1 MEIKKKHRIM
11 LYSALILGTILVN
24 NSYQAKAEEFT
35 KTTSTSQIR
44 DTQTNNVE
52 VPQTESTTVKGTST
66 TTTQQDLSNS
76 TASTATATATHS
88 TMKQVVDNQ
97 TQNKELVK
105 NGDFKEKIIDKKID
119 KKSQWTNLYG
129 AKDWNTYI
137 DQTKSVNKSPII
149 QRTEQGQVSLSS
161 DKGFRGAVTQ
171 KVNIDP
177 TKKYEVKFD
186 IETSNKVGQ
195 AFLRI
200 MEKKDKNTRL
210 WLSEMTSG
218 TTNKHTL
225 TKIYNPKLNVSE
237 VTLELYYEKGTGS
250 VTFDNISMKAKGPK
264 DSEHPQPVT
273 TQIEESVNTALN
285 KNYVFNKADY
295 QYTLTNPSLGKIVG
309 GILYPSATGSTTVK
323 ISDKSGKIIKEVPLS
338 VTASTED
345 NFTKLLDKWN
355 DVTIGN
361 HVYDTNDSNMQKLN
375 QKLDETNAKN
385 IKDIKL
391 DSNRTFLWEDLKGL
405 NNSAQLTA
413 TYRRLE
419 DLAKQITN
427 PHSTIYKNEKAI
439 RTVKE
444 SLAWLHQNFYNVN
457 KDIEGSAN
465 WWDFEIGV
473 PRSITATLA
482 LMNNYF
488 TDAEIKTYTDPIEHF
503 VPDAGYFRKTL
514 VNPFKAL
521 GGNLVDMGRVKI
533 IEGLLRKDNTIIK
546 KTSHSL
552 KNLFTTATK
561 AEGFYADGS
570 YIDHTNVAYTGAYG
584 NVLIDGLTQL
594 LPIIQETDYKISNQ
608 ELDMVYKWINQSF
621 LPLIVKGE
629 LMDMSRGRSISREA
643 ASSHAAAVEVLRGFL
658 RLANMSNE
666 ERNLDLK
673 STIKTIITSNK
684 FYNVF
689 NNLKSYSDIANMN
702 KLLNDS
708 TVATK
713 PLKSNLSTFNSMD
726 RLAYYNAEKDFG
738 FALSLHSKRTLN
750 YEGMNDENTRGWYTG
765 DGMFYLYN
773 SDQSH
778 YSNHFWPTVNPY
790 KMAGTTEKD
799 TGREDTIKKL
809 MNRYDKTNKNS
820 KVMTGQ
826 VTGTSDFVG
835 SVKLNDHFALAA
847 MDFTNWDRT
856 LTAQKGWVILND
868 KIVFLGSNIKNTNG
882 VGNVSTTIDQ
892 RKDDS
897 KTPYTTYVNGKTVDL
912 KQASSQQFTDTKSV
926 FLESKEPGRN
936 IGYIFFKN
944 STIDIE
950 RKEQTG
956 TWNSINRTSKNTSI
970 VSNPFITISQKHDN
984 KGDSYGYMMVPNI
997 DRTSFDKLAN
1007 SKEVELLENSSKQQV
1022 IYYKNSQTWAVIK
1035 HDNQES
1041 LINNQFK
1048 MNKAGLYLVQK
1059 VGNDY
1064 QNVYYQPQTMTK
1076 TDQLAI

>member
-1 MEIKKKHRIM
+1 
-11 LYSALILGTILVN
+11 
-24 NSYQAKAEEFT
+24 
-35 KTTSTSQIR
+35 
-44 DTQTNNVE
+44 
-52 VPQTESTTVKGTST
+52 
-66 TTTQQDLSNS
+66 
-76 TASTATATATHS
+76 
-88 TMKQVVDNQ
+88 
-97 TQNKELVK
+97 
-105 NGDFKEKIIDKKID
+105 
-119 KKSQWTNLYG
+119 
-129 AKDWNTYI
+129 
-137 DQTKSVNKSPII
+137 
-149 QRTEQGQVSLSS
+149 
-161 DKGFRGAVTQ
+161 
-171 KVNIDP
+171 
-177 TKKYEVKFD
+177 
-186 IETSNKVGQ
+186 
-195 AFLRI
+195 
-200 MEKKDKNTRL
+200 
-210 WLSEMTSG
+210 
-218 TTNKHTL
+218 
-225 TKIYNPKLNVSE
+225 
-237 VTLELYYEKGTGS
+237 
-250 VTFDNISMKAKGPK
+250 
-264 DSEHPQPVT
+264 
-273 TQIEESVNTALN
+273 
-285 KNYVFNKADY
+285 
-295 QYTLTNPSLGKIVG
+295 
-309 GILYPSATGSTTVK
+309 
-323 ISDKSGKIIKEVPLS
+323 
-338 VTASTED
+338 
-345 NFTKLLDKWN
+345 
-355 DVTIGN
+355 
-361 HVYDTNDSNMQKLN
+361 
-375 QKLDETNAKN
+375 
-385 IKDIKL
+385 
-391 DSNRTFLWEDLKGL
+391 
-405 NNSAQLTA
+405 
-413 TYRRLE
+413 
-419 DLAKQITN
+419 
-427 PHSTIYKNEKAI
+427 
-439 RTVKE
+439 
-444 SLAWLHQNFYNVN
+444 
-457 KDIEGSAN
+457 
-465 WWDFEIGV
+465 
-473 PRSITATLA
+473 
-482 LMNNYF
+482 MNNYF

-533 IEGLLRKDNTIIK
+533 IEGLLRKDNTIIE

-643 ASSHAAAVEVLRGFL
+643 ASSHSAAVEVLRGFL

-799 TGREDTIKKL
+799 AKREDTTKDF
-809 MNRYDKTNKNS
+809 MS
-820 KVMTGQ
+820 KHSKDAKEKTGQ

-835 SVKLNDHFALAA
+835 SVKLNNHFALAA

-882 VGNVSTTIDQ
+882 IGNVSTTIDQ

-897 KTPYTTYVNGKTVDL
+897 KTPYTTYVNGKTIDL

-970 VSNPFITISQKHDN
+970 VSNPFITISQNHDN

-1022 IYYKNSQTWAVIK
+1022 IYDKNSQTWAVIK

-1041 LINNQFK
+1041 LINNQLK

>member
-200 MEKKDKNTRL
+200 MKKKDKNTRL

-533 IEGLLRKDNTIIK
+533 IEGLLRKDNT
-546 KTSHSL
+546 
-552 KNLFTTATK
+552 
-561 AEGFYADGS
+561 
-570 YIDHTNVAYTGAYG
+570 
-584 NVLIDGLTQL
+584 
-594 LPIIQETDYKISNQ
+594 
-608 ELDMVYKWINQSF
+608 
-621 LPLIVKGE
+621 
-629 LMDMSRGRSISREA
+629 
-643 ASSHAAAVEVLRGFL
+643 
-658 RLANMSNE
+658 
-666 ERNLDLK
+666 
-673 STIKTIITSNK
+673 
-684 FYNVF
+684 
-689 NNLKSYSDIANMN
+689 
-702 KLLNDS
+702 
-708 TVATK
+708 
-713 PLKSNLSTFNSMD
+713 
-726 RLAYYNAEKDFG
+726 
-738 FALSLHSKRTLN
+738 
-750 YEGMNDENTRGWYTG
+750 
-765 DGMFYLYN
+765 
-773 SDQSH
+773 
-778 YSNHFWPTVNPY
+778 
-790 KMAGTTEKD
+790 
-799 TGREDTIKKL
+799 
-809 MNRYDKTNKNS
+809 
-820 KVMTGQ
+820 
-826 VTGTSDFVG
+826 
-835 SVKLNDHFALAA
+835 
-847 MDFTNWDRT
+847 
-856 LTAQKGWVILND
+856 
-868 KIVFLGSNIKNTNG
+868 
-882 VGNVSTTIDQ
+882 
-892 RKDDS
+892 
-897 KTPYTTYVNGKTVDL
+897 
-912 KQASSQQFTDTKSV
+912 
-926 FLESKEPGRN
+926 
-936 IGYIFFKN
+936 
-944 STIDIE
+944 
-950 RKEQTG
+950 
-956 TWNSINRTSKNTSI
+956 
-970 VSNPFITISQKHDN
+970 
-984 KGDSYGYMMVPNI
+984 
-997 DRTSFDKLAN
+997 
-1007 SKEVELLENSSKQQV
+1007 
-1022 IYYKNSQTWAVIK
+1022 
-1035 HDNQES
+1035 
-1041 LINNQFK
+1041 
-1048 MNKAGLYLVQK
+1048 
-1059 VGNDY
+1059 
-1064 QNVYYQPQTMTK
+1064 
-1076 TDQLAI
+1076 

>member
-1 MEIKKKHRIM
+1 
-11 LYSALILGTILVN
+11 
-24 NSYQAKAEEFT
+24 
-35 KTTSTSQIR
+35 
-44 DTQTNNVE
+44 
-52 VPQTESTTVKGTST
+52 
-66 TTTQQDLSNS
+66 
-76 TASTATATATHS
+76 
-88 TMKQVVDNQ
+88 
-97 TQNKELVK
+97 
-105 NGDFKEKIIDKKID
+105 
-119 KKSQWTNLYG
+119 
-129 AKDWNTYI
+129 
-137 DQTKSVNKSPII
+137 
-149 QRTEQGQVSLSS
+149 
-161 DKGFRGAVTQ
+161 
-171 KVNIDP
+171 
-177 TKKYEVKFD
+177 
-186 IETSNKVGQ
+186 
-195 AFLRI
+195 
-200 MEKKDKNTRL
+200 
-210 WLSEMTSG
+210 
-218 TTNKHTL
+218 
-225 TKIYNPKLNVSE
+225 
-237 VTLELYYEKGTGS
+237 
-250 VTFDNISMKAKGPK
+250 
-264 DSEHPQPVT
+264 
-273 TQIEESVNTALN
+273 
-285 KNYVFNKADY
+285 
-295 QYTLTNPSLGKIVG
+295 
-309 GILYPSATGSTTVK
+309 
-323 ISDKSGKIIKEVPLS
+323 
-338 VTASTED
+338 
-345 NFTKLLDKWN
+345 
-355 DVTIGN
+355 
-361 HVYDTNDSNMQKLN
+361 
-375 QKLDETNAKN
+375 
-385 IKDIKL
+385 
-391 DSNRTFLWEDLKGL
+391 
-405 NNSAQLTA
+405 
-413 TYRRLE
+413 
-419 DLAKQITN
+419 
-427 PHSTIYKNEKAI
+427 
-439 RTVKE
+439 
-444 SLAWLHQNFYNVN
+444 
-457 KDIEGSAN
+457 
-465 WWDFEIGV
+465 
-473 PRSITATLA
+473 
-482 LMNNYF
+482 MNNYF

-533 IEGLLRKDNTIIK
+533 IEGLLRKDNTIIE

-643 ASSHAAAVEVLRGFL
+643 ASSHSAAVEVLRGFL

-799 TGREDTIKKL
+799 AKREDTTKDF
-809 MNRYDKTNKNS
+809 MS
-820 KVMTGQ
+820 KHSKDAKEKTGQ

-835 SVKLNDHFALAA
+835 SVKLNNHFALAA

-882 VGNVSTTIDQ
+882 IGNVSTTIDQ

-897 KTPYTTYVNGKTVDL
+897 KTPYTTYVNGKTIDL

-936 IGYIFFKN
+936 IGYIFLKN

-970 VSNPFITISQKHDN
+970 VSNPFITISQNHDN

-1022 IYYKNSQTWAVIK
+1022 IYDKNSQTWAVIK

>member
-1 MEIKKKHRIM
+1 M
-11 LYSALILGTILVN
+11 
-24 NSYQAKAEEFT
+24 
-35 KTTSTSQIR
+35 IR
-44 DTQTNNVE
+44 TC
-52 VPQTESTTVKGTST
+52 K
-66 TTTQQDLSNS
+66 
-76 TASTATATATHS
+76 
-88 TMKQVVDNQ
+88 
-97 TQNKELVK
+97 
-105 NGDFKEKIIDKKID
+105 
-119 KKSQWTNLYG
+119 
-129 AKDWNTYI
+129 
-137 DQTKSVNKSPII
+137 
-149 QRTEQGQVSLSS
+149 
-161 DKGFRGAVTQ
+161 
-171 KVNIDP
+171 
-177 TKKYEVKFD
+177 
-186 IETSNKVGQ
+186 
-195 AFLRI
+195 
-200 MEKKDKNTRL
+200 
-210 WLSEMTSG
+210 
-218 TTNKHTL
+218 
-225 TKIYNPKLNVSE
+225 
-237 VTLELYYEKGTGS
+237 
-250 VTFDNISMKAKGPK
+250 
-264 DSEHPQPVT
+264 
-273 TQIEESVNTALN
+273 
-285 KNYVFNKADY
+285 
-295 QYTLTNPSLGKIVG
+295 
-309 GILYPSATGSTTVK
+309 
-323 ISDKSGKIIKEVPLS
+323 
-338 VTASTED
+338 
-345 NFTKLLDKWN
+345 
-355 DVTIGN
+355 
-361 HVYDTNDSNMQKLN
+361 
-375 QKLDETNAKN
+375 KLDETNAKN
-385 IKDIKL
+385 IKTIKL
-391 DSNRTFLWEDLKGL
+391 DSNHTFLWKDLDNL

-514 VNPFKAL
+514 DNPFKAL

-533 IEGLLRKDNTIIK
+533 IEGLLRKDNTIIE

-702 KLLNDS
+702 KMLNDS

-799 TGREDTIKKL
+799 AKREDTTKEF
-809 MNRYDKTNKNS
+809 MS
-820 KVMTGQ
+820 KHSKDAKEKTGQ

-882 VGNVSTTIDQ
+882 IGNVSTTIDQ

-897 KTPYTTYVNGKTVDL
+897 KTPYTTYVNGKTIDL

-1022 IYYKNSQTWAVIK
+1022 IYDKNSQTWAVIK

>member
-24 NSYQAKAEEFT
+24 NSYQAKAEELT

-44 DTQTNNVE
+44 DTQTNNIE
-52 VPQTESTTVKGTST
+52 VLQTESTTVKETST
-66 TTTQQDLSNS
+66 TTTQQDLSNP

-105 NGDFKEKIIDKKID
+105 NGDFN
-119 KKSQWTNLYG
+119 QTNPVSG
-129 AKDWNTYI
+129 SWSHTSAREWSASAITPVPNVST
-137 DQTKSVNKSPII
+137 
-149 QRTEQGQVSLSS
+149 RTE
-161 DKGFRGAVTQ
+161 
-171 KVNIDP
+171 
-177 TKKYEVKFD
+177 
-186 IETSNKVGQ
+186 
-195 AFLRI
+195 
-200 MEKKDKNTRL
+200 
-210 WLSEMTSG
+210 
-218 TTNKHTL
+218 
-225 TKIYNPKLNVSE
+225 
-237 VTLELYYEKGTGS
+237 TGWA
-250 VTFDNISMKAKGPK
+250 TP
-264 DSEHPQPVT
+264 
-273 TQIEESVNTALN
+273 IEESVNTALN

-309 GILYPSATGSTTVK
+309 GILYPNATGSTTVK

-345 NFTKLLDKWN
+345 KFTKLLDKWN

-361 HVYDTNDSNMQKLN
+361 HVYDTNDSNMQKIN

-385 IKDIKL
+385 IKTIKL
-391 DSNRTFLWEDLKGL
+391 DSNHTFLWKDLDNL

-514 VNPFKAL
+514 DNPFKAL

-533 IEGLLRKDNTIIK
+533 IEGLLRKDNTIIE

-643 ASSHAAAVEVLRGFL
+643 ASSHSAAVEVLRGFL

-799 TGREDTIKKL
+799 AKREDTTKDF
-809 MNRYDKTNKNS
+809 MS
-820 KVMTGQ
+820 KHSKDAKEKTGQ

-835 SVKLNDHFALAA
+835 SVKLNNHFALAA

-882 VGNVSTTIDQ
+882 IRNVSTTIDQ

-1022 IYYKNSQTWAVIK
+1022 IYDKNSQTWAVIK

>member
-1 MEIKKKHRIM
+1 
-11 LYSALILGTILVN
+11 
-24 NSYQAKAEEFT
+24 
-35 KTTSTSQIR
+35 
-44 DTQTNNVE
+44 
-52 VPQTESTTVKGTST
+52 
-66 TTTQQDLSNS
+66 
-76 TASTATATATHS
+76 
-88 TMKQVVDNQ
+88 
-97 TQNKELVK
+97 
-105 NGDFKEKIIDKKID
+105 
-119 KKSQWTNLYG
+119 
-129 AKDWNTYI
+129 
-137 DQTKSVNKSPII
+137 
-149 QRTEQGQVSLSS
+149 
-161 DKGFRGAVTQ
+161 
-171 KVNIDP
+171 
-177 TKKYEVKFD
+177 
-186 IETSNKVGQ
+186 
-195 AFLRI
+195 
-200 MEKKDKNTRL
+200 
-210 WLSEMTSG
+210 
-218 TTNKHTL
+218 
-225 TKIYNPKLNVSE
+225 
-237 VTLELYYEKGTGS
+237 
-250 VTFDNISMKAKGPK
+250 
-264 DSEHPQPVT
+264 
-273 TQIEESVNTALN
+273 
-285 KNYVFNKADY
+285 
-295 QYTLTNPSLGKIVG
+295 
-309 GILYPSATGSTTVK
+309 
-323 ISDKSGKIIKEVPLS
+323 
-338 VTASTED
+338 
-345 NFTKLLDKWN
+345 
-355 DVTIGN
+355 
-361 HVYDTNDSNMQKLN
+361 
-375 QKLDETNAKN
+375 
-385 IKDIKL
+385 
-391 DSNRTFLWEDLKGL
+391 
-405 NNSAQLTA
+405 
-413 TYRRLE
+413 
-419 DLAKQITN
+419 
-427 PHSTIYKNEKAI
+427 
-439 RTVKE
+439 
-444 SLAWLHQNFYNVN
+444 
-457 KDIEGSAN
+457 
-465 WWDFEIGV
+465 
-473 PRSITATLA
+473 
-482 LMNNYF
+482 MNNYF

-533 IEGLLRKDNTIIK
+533 IEGLLRKDNTIIE

-643 ASSHAAAVEVLRGFL
+643 ASSHSAAVEVLRGFL

-799 TGREDTIKKL
+799 AKREDTTKDF
-809 MNRYDKTNKNS
+809 MS
-820 KVMTGQ
+820 KHSKDAKEKTGQ

-835 SVKLNDHFALAA
+835 SVKLNNHFALAA

-882 VGNVSTTIDQ
+882 IGNVSTTIDQ

-897 KTPYTTYVNGKTVDL
+897 TTPYTTYVNGKTIDL

-970 VSNPFITISQKHDN
+970 VSNPFITISQNHDN

-1022 IYYKNSQTWAVIK
+1022 IYDKNSQTWAVIK

>member
-514 VNPFKAL
+514 VNPFK
-521 GGNLVDMGRVKI
+521 
-533 IEGLLRKDNTIIK
+533 
-546 KTSHSL
+546 
-552 KNLFTTATK
+552 
-561 AEGFYADGS
+561 
-570 YIDHTNVAYTGAYG
+570 
-584 NVLIDGLTQL
+584 
-594 LPIIQETDYKISNQ
+594 
-608 ELDMVYKWINQSF
+608 
-621 LPLIVKGE
+621 
-629 LMDMSRGRSISREA
+629 
-643 ASSHAAAVEVLRGFL
+643 
-658 RLANMSNE
+658 
-666 ERNLDLK
+666 
-673 STIKTIITSNK
+673 
-684 FYNVF
+684 
-689 NNLKSYSDIANMN
+689 
-702 KLLNDS
+702 
-708 TVATK
+708 
-713 PLKSNLSTFNSMD
+713 
-726 RLAYYNAEKDFG
+726 
-738 FALSLHSKRTLN
+738 
-750 YEGMNDENTRGWYTG
+750 
-765 DGMFYLYN
+765 
-773 SDQSH
+773 
-778 YSNHFWPTVNPY
+778 
-790 KMAGTTEKD
+790 
-799 TGREDTIKKL
+799 
-809 MNRYDKTNKNS
+809 
-820 KVMTGQ
+820 
-826 VTGTSDFVG
+826 
-835 SVKLNDHFALAA
+835 
-847 MDFTNWDRT
+847 
-856 LTAQKGWVILND
+856 
-868 KIVFLGSNIKNTNG
+868 
-882 VGNVSTTIDQ
+882 
-892 RKDDS
+892 
-897 KTPYTTYVNGKTVDL
+897 
-912 KQASSQQFTDTKSV
+912 
-926 FLESKEPGRN
+926 
-936 IGYIFFKN
+936 
-944 STIDIE
+944 
-950 RKEQTG
+950 
-956 TWNSINRTSKNTSI
+956 
-970 VSNPFITISQKHDN
+970 
-984 KGDSYGYMMVPNI
+984 
-997 DRTSFDKLAN
+997 
-1007 SKEVELLENSSKQQV
+1007 
-1022 IYYKNSQTWAVIK
+1022 
-1035 HDNQES
+1035 
-1041 LINNQFK
+1041 
-1048 MNKAGLYLVQK
+1048 
-1059 VGNDY
+1059 
-1064 QNVYYQPQTMTK
+1064 
-1076 TDQLAI
+1076 

>member
-1 MEIKKKHRIM
+1 
-11 LYSALILGTILVN
+11 
-24 NSYQAKAEEFT
+24 
-35 KTTSTSQIR
+35 
-44 DTQTNNVE
+44 
-52 VPQTESTTVKGTST
+52 
-66 TTTQQDLSNS
+66 
-76 TASTATATATHS
+76 
-88 TMKQVVDNQ
+88 
-97 TQNKELVK
+97 
-105 NGDFKEKIIDKKID
+105 
-119 KKSQWTNLYG
+119 
-129 AKDWNTYI
+129 
-137 DQTKSVNKSPII
+137 
-149 QRTEQGQVSLSS
+149 
-161 DKGFRGAVTQ
+161 
-171 KVNIDP
+171 
-177 TKKYEVKFD
+177 
-186 IETSNKVGQ
+186 
-195 AFLRI
+195 
-200 MEKKDKNTRL
+200 
-210 WLSEMTSG
+210 
-218 TTNKHTL
+218 
-225 TKIYNPKLNVSE
+225 
-237 VTLELYYEKGTGS
+237 
-250 VTFDNISMKAKGPK
+250 
-264 DSEHPQPVT
+264 
-273 TQIEESVNTALN
+273 
-285 KNYVFNKADY
+285 
-295 QYTLTNPSLGKIVG
+295 
-309 GILYPSATGSTTVK
+309 
-323 ISDKSGKIIKEVPLS
+323 
-338 VTASTED
+338 
-345 NFTKLLDKWN
+345 
-355 DVTIGN
+355 
-361 HVYDTNDSNMQKLN
+361 
-375 QKLDETNAKN
+375 
-385 IKDIKL
+385 
-391 DSNRTFLWEDLKGL
+391 
-405 NNSAQLTA
+405 
-413 TYRRLE
+413 
-419 DLAKQITN
+419 
-427 PHSTIYKNEKAI
+427 
-439 RTVKE
+439 
-444 SLAWLHQNFYNVN
+444 
-457 KDIEGSAN
+457 
-465 WWDFEIGV
+465 
-473 PRSITATLA
+473 
-482 LMNNYF
+482 MNNYF

-533 IEGLLRKDNTIIK
+533 IEGLLRKDNTIIE

-643 ASSHAAAVEVLRGFL
+643 ASSHSAAVEVLRGFL

-726 RLAYYNAEKDFG
+726 RLAYYNAEKYFG

-799 TGREDTIKKL
+799 AKREDTTKDF
-809 MNRYDKTNKNS
+809 MS
-820 KVMTGQ
+820 KHSKDAKEKTGQ

-835 SVKLNDHFALAA
+835 SVKLNNHFALAA

-882 VGNVSTTIDQ
+882 IGNVSTTIDQ

-897 KTPYTTYVNGKTVDL
+897 KTPYTTYVNGKTIDL

-970 VSNPFITISQKHDN
+970 VSNPFITISQNHDN

-1022 IYYKNSQTWAVIK
+1022 IYDKNSQTWAVIK

>member
-1 MEIKKKHRIM
+1 
-11 LYSALILGTILVN
+11 
-24 NSYQAKAEEFT
+24 
-35 KTTSTSQIR
+35 
-44 DTQTNNVE
+44 
-52 VPQTESTTVKGTST
+52 
-66 TTTQQDLSNS
+66 
-76 TASTATATATHS
+76 
-88 TMKQVVDNQ
+88 
-97 TQNKELVK
+97 
-105 NGDFKEKIIDKKID
+105 
-119 KKSQWTNLYG
+119 
-129 AKDWNTYI
+129 
-137 DQTKSVNKSPII
+137 
-149 QRTEQGQVSLSS
+149 
-161 DKGFRGAVTQ
+161 
-171 KVNIDP
+171 
-177 TKKYEVKFD
+177 
-186 IETSNKVGQ
+186 
-195 AFLRI
+195 
-200 MEKKDKNTRL
+200 
-210 WLSEMTSG
+210 
-218 TTNKHTL
+218 
-225 TKIYNPKLNVSE
+225 
-237 VTLELYYEKGTGS
+237 
-250 VTFDNISMKAKGPK
+250 
-264 DSEHPQPVT
+264 
-273 TQIEESVNTALN
+273 
-285 KNYVFNKADY
+285 
-295 QYTLTNPSLGKIVG
+295 
-309 GILYPSATGSTTVK
+309 
-323 ISDKSGKIIKEVPLS
+323 
-338 VTASTED
+338 
-345 NFTKLLDKWN
+345 
-355 DVTIGN
+355 
-361 HVYDTNDSNMQKLN
+361 
-375 QKLDETNAKN
+375 
-385 IKDIKL
+385 
-391 DSNRTFLWEDLKGL
+391 
-405 NNSAQLTA
+405 
-413 TYRRLE
+413 
-419 DLAKQITN
+419 
-427 PHSTIYKNEKAI
+427 
-439 RTVKE
+439 
-444 SLAWLHQNFYNVN
+444 
-457 KDIEGSAN
+457 
-465 WWDFEIGV
+465 
-473 PRSITATLA
+473 
-482 LMNNYF
+482 MNNYF

-533 IEGLLRKDNTIIK
+533 IEGLLRKDNTIIE

-643 ASSHAAAVEVLRGFL
+643 ASSHSAAVEVLRGFL

-726 RLAYYNAEKDFG
+726 RLAYYNAKKDFG

-799 TGREDTIKKL
+799 AKREDTTKDF
-809 MNRYDKTNKNS
+809 MS
-820 KVMTGQ
+820 KHSKDAKEKTGQ

-835 SVKLNDHFALAA
+835 SVKLNNHFALAA

-882 VGNVSTTIDQ
+882 IGNVSTTIDQ

-897 KTPYTTYVNGKTVDL
+897 KTPYTTYVNGKTIDL

-970 VSNPFITISQKHDN
+970 VSNPFITISQNHDN

-1022 IYYKNSQTWAVIK
+1022 IYDKNSQTWAVIK

>member
-24 NSYQAKAEEFT
+24 NSYQAKAEELT

-44 DTQTNNVE
+44 DTQTNNIE
-52 VPQTESTTVKGTST
+52 VLQTESTTVKETST
-66 TTTQQDLSNS
+66 TTTQQDLSNP

-105 NGDFKEKIIDKKID
+105 NGDFNQTNPVSGSWSHTSAREWSAWIDKE
-119 KKSQWTNLYG
+119 
-129 AKDWNTYI
+129 NTA
-137 DQTKSVNKSPII
+137 DKSPII

-186 IETSNKVGQ
+186 IETSNKAGQ

-200 MEKKDKNTRL
+200 MEKKDNNTRL

-250 VTFDNISMKAKGPK
+250 ATFDNISMKAKGPK

-309 GILYPSATGSTTVK
+309 GILYPNATGSTTVK

-345 NFTKLLDKWN
+345 KFTKLLDKWN

-361 HVYDTNDSNMQKLN
+361 HVYDTNDSNMQKIN

-385 IKDIKL
+385 IKTIKL
-391 DSNRTFLWEDLKGL
+391 DSNHTFLWKDLDNL

-444 SLAWLHQNFYNVN
+444 SLAWLHQNFY
-457 KDIEGSAN
+457 
-465 WWDFEIGV
+465 
-473 PRSITATLA
+473 
-482 LMNNYF
+482 
-488 TDAEIKTYTDPIEHF
+488 
-503 VPDAGYFRKTL
+503 
-514 VNPFKAL
+514 
-521 GGNLVDMGRVKI
+521 
-533 IEGLLRKDNTIIK
+533 IEGLLRKDNTIIE

-643 ASSHAAAVEVLRGFL
+643 ASSHSAAVEVLRGFL

-799 TGREDTIKKL
+799 AKREDTTKDF
-809 MNRYDKTNKNS
+809 MS
-820 KVMTGQ
+820 KHSKDAKEKTGQ

-835 SVKLNDHFALAA
+835 SVKLNNHFALAA

-882 VGNVSTTIDQ
+882 IRNVSTTIDQ

-1022 IYYKNSQTWAVIK
+1022 IYDKNSQTWAVIK

>member
-1 MEIKKKHRIM
+1 
-11 LYSALILGTILVN
+11 
-24 NSYQAKAEEFT
+24 
-35 KTTSTSQIR
+35 
-44 DTQTNNVE
+44 
-52 VPQTESTTVKGTST
+52 
-66 TTTQQDLSNS
+66 
-76 TASTATATATHS
+76 
-88 TMKQVVDNQ
+88 
-97 TQNKELVK
+97 
-105 NGDFKEKIIDKKID
+105 
-119 KKSQWTNLYG
+119 
-129 AKDWNTYI
+129 
-137 DQTKSVNKSPII
+137 
-149 QRTEQGQVSLSS
+149 
-161 DKGFRGAVTQ
+161 
-171 KVNIDP
+171 
-177 TKKYEVKFD
+177 
-186 IETSNKVGQ
+186 
-195 AFLRI
+195 
-200 MEKKDKNTRL
+200 
-210 WLSEMTSG
+210 
-218 TTNKHTL
+218 
-225 TKIYNPKLNVSE
+225 
-237 VTLELYYEKGTGS
+237 
-250 VTFDNISMKAKGPK
+250 
-264 DSEHPQPVT
+264 
-273 TQIEESVNTALN
+273 
-285 KNYVFNKADY
+285 
-295 QYTLTNPSLGKIVG
+295 
-309 GILYPSATGSTTVK
+309 
-323 ISDKSGKIIKEVPLS
+323 
-338 VTASTED
+338 
-345 NFTKLLDKWN
+345 
-355 DVTIGN
+355 
-361 HVYDTNDSNMQKLN
+361 
-375 QKLDETNAKN
+375 
-385 IKDIKL
+385 
-391 DSNRTFLWEDLKGL
+391 
-405 NNSAQLTA
+405 
-413 TYRRLE
+413 
-419 DLAKQITN
+419 
-427 PHSTIYKNEKAI
+427 
-439 RTVKE
+439 
-444 SLAWLHQNFYNVN
+444 
-457 KDIEGSAN
+457 
-465 WWDFEIGV
+465 
-473 PRSITATLA
+473 
-482 LMNNYF
+482 MNNYF

-533 IEGLLRKDNTIIK
+533 IEGLLRKDNTIIE

-643 ASSHAAAVEVLRGFL
+643 ASSHSAAVEVLRGFL

-799 TGREDTIKKL
+799 AKREDTTKDF
-809 MNRYDKTNKNS
+809 MS
-820 KVMTGQ
+820 KHSKDAKEKTGQ

-835 SVKLNDHFALAA
+835 SVKLNNHFALAA

-882 VGNVSTTIDQ
+882 IGNVSTTIDQ

-897 KTPYTTYVNGKTVDL
+897 KTPYTTYVNGKTIDL

-970 VSNPFITISQKHDN
+970 VSNPFITISQNHDN

-1022 IYYKNSQTWAVIK
+1022 IYDKNSQTWAVIK

-1064 QNVYYQPQTMTK
+1064 QNVYYQPQTMTR

>member
-44 DTQTNNVE
+44 DTQTNNIE
-52 VPQTESTTVKGTST
+52 VLQTESTTVKETST
-66 TTTQQDLSNS
+66 TTTQQDLSNP

-105 NGDFKEKIIDKKID
+105 NGDFKETIID

-161 DKGFRGAVTQ
+161 DKEFRGAVTQ

-186 IETSNKVGQ
+186 IETSNKAGQ

-200 MEKKDKNTRL
+200 MEKKDNNTRL

-385 IKDIKL
+385 IKAIKL
-391 DSNRTFLWEDLKGL
+391 DSNRTFLWEDLKDL

-533 IEGLLRKDNTIIK
+533 IEGLLRKDNTIIE

-608 ELDMVYKWINQSF
+608 ELDMIYKWINQSF

-643 ASSHAAAVEVLRGFL
+643 SSSHAAAVEVLRGFL

-799 TGREDTIKKL
+799 AKREDTTKDF
-809 MNRYDKTNKNS
+809 MS
-820 KVMTGQ
+820 KHSKDAKEKTGQ
-826 VTGTSDFVG
+826 VTGASDFVG

-897 KTPYTTYVNGKTVDL
+897 KTPYTTYVNGKTIDL

-1022 IYYKNSQTWAVIK
+1022 IYDKNSQTWAVIK

>member
-1 MEIKKKHRIM
+1 
-11 LYSALILGTILVN
+11 
-24 NSYQAKAEEFT
+24 
-35 KTTSTSQIR
+35 
-44 DTQTNNVE
+44 
-52 VPQTESTTVKGTST
+52 
-66 TTTQQDLSNS
+66 
-76 TASTATATATHS
+76 
-88 TMKQVVDNQ
+88 
-97 TQNKELVK
+97 
-105 NGDFKEKIIDKKID
+105 
-119 KKSQWTNLYG
+119 
-129 AKDWNTYI
+129 
-137 DQTKSVNKSPII
+137 
-149 QRTEQGQVSLSS
+149 
-161 DKGFRGAVTQ
+161 
-171 KVNIDP
+171 
-177 TKKYEVKFD
+177 
-186 IETSNKVGQ
+186 
-195 AFLRI
+195 
-200 MEKKDKNTRL
+200 
-210 WLSEMTSG
+210 
-218 TTNKHTL
+218 
-225 TKIYNPKLNVSE
+225 
-237 VTLELYYEKGTGS
+237 
-250 VTFDNISMKAKGPK
+250 
-264 DSEHPQPVT
+264 
-273 TQIEESVNTALN
+273 
-285 KNYVFNKADY
+285 
-295 QYTLTNPSLGKIVG
+295 
-309 GILYPSATGSTTVK
+309 
-323 ISDKSGKIIKEVPLS
+323 
-338 VTASTED
+338 
-345 NFTKLLDKWN
+345 
-355 DVTIGN
+355 
-361 HVYDTNDSNMQKLN
+361 
-375 QKLDETNAKN
+375 
-385 IKDIKL
+385 
-391 DSNRTFLWEDLKGL
+391 
-405 NNSAQLTA
+405 
-413 TYRRLE
+413 
-419 DLAKQITN
+419 
-427 PHSTIYKNEKAI
+427 
-439 RTVKE
+439 
-444 SLAWLHQNFYNVN
+444 
-457 KDIEGSAN
+457 
-465 WWDFEIGV
+465 
-473 PRSITATLA
+473 
-482 LMNNYF
+482 MNNYF

-533 IEGLLRKDNTIIK
+533 IEGLLRKDNTIIE

-552 KNLFTTATK
+552 KNLFTTSTK

-643 ASSHAAAVEVLRGFL
+643 ASSHSAAVEVLRGFL

-799 TGREDTIKKL
+799 AKREDTTKDF
-809 MNRYDKTNKNS
+809 MS
-820 KVMTGQ
+820 KHSKDAKEKTGQ

-835 SVKLNDHFALAA
+835 SVKLNNHFALAA

-882 VGNVSTTIDQ
+882 IGNVSTTIDQ

-897 KTPYTTYVNGKTVDL
+897 KTPYTTYVNGKTIDL

-970 VSNPFITISQKHDN
+970 VSNPFITISQNHDN

-1022 IYYKNSQTWAVIK
+1022 IYDKNSQTWAVIK

>member
-1 MEIKKKHRIM
+1 
-11 LYSALILGTILVN
+11 
-24 NSYQAKAEEFT
+24 
-35 KTTSTSQIR
+35 
-44 DTQTNNVE
+44 
-52 VPQTESTTVKGTST
+52 
-66 TTTQQDLSNS
+66 
-76 TASTATATATHS
+76 
-88 TMKQVVDNQ
+88 
-97 TQNKELVK
+97 
-105 NGDFKEKIIDKKID
+105 
-119 KKSQWTNLYG
+119 
-129 AKDWNTYI
+129 
-137 DQTKSVNKSPII
+137 
-149 QRTEQGQVSLSS
+149 
-161 DKGFRGAVTQ
+161 
-171 KVNIDP
+171 
-177 TKKYEVKFD
+177 
-186 IETSNKVGQ
+186 
-195 AFLRI
+195 
-200 MEKKDKNTRL
+200 
-210 WLSEMTSG
+210 
-218 TTNKHTL
+218 
-225 TKIYNPKLNVSE
+225 
-237 VTLELYYEKGTGS
+237 
-250 VTFDNISMKAKGPK
+250 
-264 DSEHPQPVT
+264 
-273 TQIEESVNTALN
+273 
-285 KNYVFNKADY
+285 
-295 QYTLTNPSLGKIVG
+295 
-309 GILYPSATGSTTVK
+309 
-323 ISDKSGKIIKEVPLS
+323 
-338 VTASTED
+338 
-345 NFTKLLDKWN
+345 
-355 DVTIGN
+355 
-361 HVYDTNDSNMQKLN
+361 
-375 QKLDETNAKN
+375 
-385 IKDIKL
+385 
-391 DSNRTFLWEDLKGL
+391 
-405 NNSAQLTA
+405 SAQLTA

-473 PRSITATLA
+473 PRSITGTLA

-533 IEGLLRKDNTIIK
+533 IEGLLRKDNTIIE

-658 RLANMSNE
+658 RLANISNE

-799 TGREDTIKKL
+799 AKREDTTKEF
-809 MNRYDKTNKNS
+809 MS
-820 KVMTGQ
+820 KHSKDAKEKTGQ

-882 VGNVSTTIDQ
+882 IGNVSTTIDQ

-897 KTPYTTYVNGKTVDL
+897 KTPYTTYVNGKTIDL

-984 KGDSYGYMMVPNI
+984 KDDSYGYMMVPNI

-1022 IYYKNSQTWAVIK
+1022 IYDKNSQTWTVIK

>member
-1 MEIKKKHRIM
+1 
-11 LYSALILGTILVN
+11 
-24 NSYQAKAEEFT
+24 
-35 KTTSTSQIR
+35 
-44 DTQTNNVE
+44 
-52 VPQTESTTVKGTST
+52 
-66 TTTQQDLSNS
+66 
-76 TASTATATATHS
+76 
-88 TMKQVVDNQ
+88 
-97 TQNKELVK
+97 
-105 NGDFKEKIIDKKID
+105 
-119 KKSQWTNLYG
+119 
-129 AKDWNTYI
+129 
-137 DQTKSVNKSPII
+137 
-149 QRTEQGQVSLSS
+149 
-161 DKGFRGAVTQ
+161 
-171 KVNIDP
+171 
-177 TKKYEVKFD
+177 
-186 IETSNKVGQ
+186 
-195 AFLRI
+195 
-200 MEKKDKNTRL
+200 
-210 WLSEMTSG
+210 
-218 TTNKHTL
+218 
-225 TKIYNPKLNVSE
+225 
-237 VTLELYYEKGTGS
+237 
-250 VTFDNISMKAKGPK
+250 
-264 DSEHPQPVT
+264 
-273 TQIEESVNTALN
+273 
-285 KNYVFNKADY
+285 
-295 QYTLTNPSLGKIVG
+295 
-309 GILYPSATGSTTVK
+309 
-323 ISDKSGKIIKEVPLS
+323 
-338 VTASTED
+338 
-345 NFTKLLDKWN
+345 
-355 DVTIGN
+355 
-361 HVYDTNDSNMQKLN
+361 
-375 QKLDETNAKN
+375 
-385 IKDIKL
+385 
-391 DSNRTFLWEDLKGL
+391 
-405 NNSAQLTA
+405 
-413 TYRRLE
+413 
-419 DLAKQITN
+419 
-427 PHSTIYKNEKAI
+427 
-439 RTVKE
+439 
-444 SLAWLHQNFYNVN
+444 
-457 KDIEGSAN
+457 
-465 WWDFEIGV
+465 
-473 PRSITATLA
+473 
-482 LMNNYF
+482 MNNYF

-533 IEGLLRKDNTIIK
+533 IEGLLRKDNTIIE

-643 ASSHAAAVEVLRGFL
+643 ASSHSAAVEVLRGFL

-684 FYNVF
+684 FYNIF

-799 TGREDTIKKL
+799 AKREDTTKDF
-809 MNRYDKTNKNS
+809 MS
-820 KVMTGQ
+820 KHSKDAKEKTGQ

-835 SVKLNDHFALAA
+835 SVKLNNHFALAA

-882 VGNVSTTIDQ
+882 IGNVSTTIDQ

-897 KTPYTTYVNGKTVDL
+897 KTPYTTYVNGKTIDL

-970 VSNPFITISQKHDN
+970 VSNPFITISQNHDN

-1022 IYYKNSQTWAVIK
+1022 IYDKNSQTWAVIK

>member
-1 MEIKKKHRIM
+1 
-11 LYSALILGTILVN
+11 
-24 NSYQAKAEEFT
+24 
-35 KTTSTSQIR
+35 
-44 DTQTNNVE
+44 
-52 VPQTESTTVKGTST
+52 
-66 TTTQQDLSNS
+66 
-76 TASTATATATHS
+76 
-88 TMKQVVDNQ
+88 
-97 TQNKELVK
+97 
-105 NGDFKEKIIDKKID
+105 
-119 KKSQWTNLYG
+119 
-129 AKDWNTYI
+129 
-137 DQTKSVNKSPII
+137 
-149 QRTEQGQVSLSS
+149 
-161 DKGFRGAVTQ
+161 
-171 KVNIDP
+171 
-177 TKKYEVKFD
+177 
-186 IETSNKVGQ
+186 
-195 AFLRI
+195 
-200 MEKKDKNTRL
+200 
-210 WLSEMTSG
+210 
-218 TTNKHTL
+218 
-225 TKIYNPKLNVSE
+225 
-237 VTLELYYEKGTGS
+237 
-250 VTFDNISMKAKGPK
+250 
-264 DSEHPQPVT
+264 
-273 TQIEESVNTALN
+273 
-285 KNYVFNKADY
+285 
-295 QYTLTNPSLGKIVG
+295 
-309 GILYPSATGSTTVK
+309 
-323 ISDKSGKIIKEVPLS
+323 
-338 VTASTED
+338 
-345 NFTKLLDKWN
+345 
-355 DVTIGN
+355 
-361 HVYDTNDSNMQKLN
+361 
-375 QKLDETNAKN
+375 
-385 IKDIKL
+385 
-391 DSNRTFLWEDLKGL
+391 
-405 NNSAQLTA
+405 
-413 TYRRLE
+413 
-419 DLAKQITN
+419 
-427 PHSTIYKNEKAI
+427 
-439 RTVKE
+439 
-444 SLAWLHQNFYNVN
+444 
-457 KDIEGSAN
+457 
-465 WWDFEIGV
+465 
-473 PRSITATLA
+473 
-482 LMNNYF
+482 MNNYF

-533 IEGLLRKDNTIIK
+533 IEGLLRKDNTIIE

-643 ASSHAAAVEVLRGFL
+643 ASSHSAAVEVLRGFL

-713 PLKSNLSTFNSMD
+713 PLKSKLSTFNSMD

-799 TGREDTIKKL
+799 AKREDTTKDF
-809 MNRYDKTNKNS
+809 MS
-820 KVMTGQ
+820 KHSKDAKEKTGQ
-826 VTGTSDFVG
+826 VTGASDFVG

-882 VGNVSTTIDQ
+882 IGNVSTTIDQ

-897 KTPYTTYVNGKTVDL
+897 KTPYTTYVNGKTIDL

-1022 IYYKNSQTWAVIK
+1022 IYDKNSQTWAVIK

>member
-88 TMKQVVDNQ
+88 TIKQVVDNQ

-105 NGDFKEKIIDKKID
+105 NGDFKETIID

-161 DKGFRGAVTQ
+161 DKEFRGAVTQ

-186 IETSNKVGQ
+186 IETSNKAGQ

-200 MEKKDKNTRL
+200 MEKKDNNTRL

-309 GILYPSATGSTTVK
+309 GILYPNATGSTTVK

-361 HVYDTNDSNMQKLN
+361 HVYDTNDSNMQKIN

-391 DSNRTFLWEDLKGL
+391 DSNRTFLWEDLKDL

-473 PRSITATLA
+473 PRSITGTLA

-503 VPDAGYFRKTL
+503 VPDAGFFRKTL

-533 IEGLLRKDNTIIK
+533 IEGLLRKDNTIIE

-643 ASSHAAAVEVLRGFL
+643 ASSHSAAVEVLRGFL

-726 RLAYYNAEKDFG
+726 RLASYNAEKDFG
-738 FALSLHSKRTLN
+738 SALSLHSKRTLN

-799 TGREDTIKKL
+799 TKREDTTKEF
-809 MNRYDKTNKNS
+809 MS
-820 KVMTGQ
+820 KHSKDAKEKTGQ

-897 KTPYTTYVNGKTVDL
+897 KTPYTTYVNGKTIDL

-1022 IYYKNSQTWAVIK
+1022 IYDKNSQTWAVIK

>member
-1 MEIKKKHRIM
+1 
-11 LYSALILGTILVN
+11 
-24 NSYQAKAEEFT
+24 
-35 KTTSTSQIR
+35 
-44 DTQTNNVE
+44 
-52 VPQTESTTVKGTST
+52 
-66 TTTQQDLSNS
+66 
-76 TASTATATATHS
+76 
-88 TMKQVVDNQ
+88 
-97 TQNKELVK
+97 
-105 NGDFKEKIIDKKID
+105 
-119 KKSQWTNLYG
+119 
-129 AKDWNTYI
+129 
-137 DQTKSVNKSPII
+137 
-149 QRTEQGQVSLSS
+149 
-161 DKGFRGAVTQ
+161 
-171 KVNIDP
+171 
-177 TKKYEVKFD
+177 
-186 IETSNKVGQ
+186 
-195 AFLRI
+195 
-200 MEKKDKNTRL
+200 
-210 WLSEMTSG
+210 
-218 TTNKHTL
+218 
-225 TKIYNPKLNVSE
+225 
-237 VTLELYYEKGTGS
+237 
-250 VTFDNISMKAKGPK
+250 
-264 DSEHPQPVT
+264 
-273 TQIEESVNTALN
+273 
-285 KNYVFNKADY
+285 
-295 QYTLTNPSLGKIVG
+295 
-309 GILYPSATGSTTVK
+309 
-323 ISDKSGKIIKEVPLS
+323 
-338 VTASTED
+338 
-345 NFTKLLDKWN
+345 
-355 DVTIGN
+355 
-361 HVYDTNDSNMQKLN
+361 
-375 QKLDETNAKN
+375 
-385 IKDIKL
+385 
-391 DSNRTFLWEDLKGL
+391 
-405 NNSAQLTA
+405 
-413 TYRRLE
+413 
-419 DLAKQITN
+419 
-427 PHSTIYKNEKAI
+427 
-439 RTVKE
+439 
-444 SLAWLHQNFYNVN
+444 
-457 KDIEGSAN
+457 
-465 WWDFEIGV
+465 
-473 PRSITATLA
+473 
-482 LMNNYF
+482 MNNYF
-488 TDAEIKTYTDPIEHF
+488 TDAEIKTYTDSIEHF

-533 IEGLLRKDNTIIK
+533 IEGLLRKDNTIIE

-643 ASSHAAAVEVLRGFL
+643 ASSHSAAVEVLRGFL

-799 TGREDTIKKL
+799 AKREDTTKDF
-809 MNRYDKTNKNS
+809 MS
-820 KVMTGQ
+820 KHSKDAKEKTGQ

-835 SVKLNDHFALAA
+835 SVKLNNHFALAA

-882 VGNVSTTIDQ
+882 IGNVSTTIDQ

-897 KTPYTTYVNGKTVDL
+897 KTPYTTYVNGKTIDL

-970 VSNPFITISQKHDN
+970 VSNPFITISQNHDN

-1022 IYYKNSQTWAVIK
+1022 IYDKNSQTWAVIK

>member
-24 NSYQAKAEEFT
+24 NSYQAKAEELT

-52 VPQTESTTVKGTST
+52 APQTESTTVKETST

-76 TASTATATATHS
+76 TASTTTATATPS

-105 NGDFKEKIIDKKID
+105 NGDFNQTNPVSGSWSHTSAREWSAWIDK
-119 KKSQWTNLYG
+119 G
-129 AKDWNTYI
+129 NTA
-137 DQTKSVNKSPII
+137 DKSPII

-161 DKGFRGAVTQ
+161 DKEFRGAVTQ

-186 IETSNKVGQ
+186 IETSNKTGQ

-200 MEKKDKNTRL
+200 MEKKDNNTRL

-273 TQIEESVNTALN
+273 TQIEE
-285 KNYVFNKADY
+285 
-295 QYTLTNPSLGKIVG
+295 
-309 GILYPSATGSTTVK
+309 
-323 ISDKSGKIIKEVPLS
+323 VPLS

-361 HVYDTNDSNMQKLN
+361 HVYDTNDSNMQKIN

-391 DSNRTFLWEDLKGL
+391 DSNRTFLWEDLKDL

-473 PRSITATLA
+473 PRSITGTLA

-503 VPDAGYFRKTL
+503 VPDAGFFRKTL

-533 IEGLLRKDNTIIK
+533 IEGLLRKDNTIIE

-799 TGREDTIKKL
+799 AKREDTTKDF
-809 MNRYDKTNKNS
+809 MS
-820 KVMTGQ
+820 KHSKDAKEKTGQ
-826 VTGTSDFVG
+826 VTGASDFVG

-856 LTAQKGWVILND
+856 LTVQKGWVILND

-882 VGNVSTTIDQ
+882 IGNVSTTIDQ

-1022 IYYKNSQTWAVIK
+1022 IYDKNSQTWAVIK

-1064 QNVYYQPQTMTK
+1064 QNVYYQPQSMTK

>member
-1 MEIKKKHRIM
+1 
-11 LYSALILGTILVN
+11 
-24 NSYQAKAEEFT
+24 
-35 KTTSTSQIR
+35 
-44 DTQTNNVE
+44 
-52 VPQTESTTVKGTST
+52 
-66 TTTQQDLSNS
+66 
-76 TASTATATATHS
+76 
-88 TMKQVVDNQ
+88 
-97 TQNKELVK
+97 
-105 NGDFKEKIIDKKID
+105 
-119 KKSQWTNLYG
+119 
-129 AKDWNTYI
+129 
-137 DQTKSVNKSPII
+137 
-149 QRTEQGQVSLSS
+149 
-161 DKGFRGAVTQ
+161 
-171 KVNIDP
+171 
-177 TKKYEVKFD
+177 
-186 IETSNKVGQ
+186 
-195 AFLRI
+195 
-200 MEKKDKNTRL
+200 
-210 WLSEMTSG
+210 
-218 TTNKHTL
+218 
-225 TKIYNPKLNVSE
+225 
-237 VTLELYYEKGTGS
+237 
-250 VTFDNISMKAKGPK
+250 
-264 DSEHPQPVT
+264 
-273 TQIEESVNTALN
+273 
-285 KNYVFNKADY
+285 
-295 QYTLTNPSLGKIVG
+295 
-309 GILYPSATGSTTVK
+309 
-323 ISDKSGKIIKEVPLS
+323 
-338 VTASTED
+338 
-345 NFTKLLDKWN
+345 
-355 DVTIGN
+355 
-361 HVYDTNDSNMQKLN
+361 
-375 QKLDETNAKN
+375 
-385 IKDIKL
+385 
-391 DSNRTFLWEDLKGL
+391 
-405 NNSAQLTA
+405 
-413 TYRRLE
+413 
-419 DLAKQITN
+419 
-427 PHSTIYKNEKAI
+427 
-439 RTVKE
+439 
-444 SLAWLHQNFYNVN
+444 
-457 KDIEGSAN
+457 
-465 WWDFEIGV
+465 
-473 PRSITATLA
+473 
-482 LMNNYF
+482 MNNYF

-533 IEGLLRKDNTIIK
+533 IEGLLRKDNTIIE

-643 ASSHAAAVEVLRGFL
+643 ASSHSAAVEVLRGFL

-799 TGREDTIKKL
+799 AKREDTTKDF
-809 MNRYDKTNKNS
+809 MS
-820 KVMTGQ
+820 KHSKDAKEKTGQ
-826 VTGTSDFVG
+826 VTGTSNFVG
-835 SVKLNDHFALAA
+835 SVKLNNHFALAA

-882 VGNVSTTIDQ
+882 IGNVSTTIDQ

-897 KTPYTTYVNGKTVDL
+897 KTPYTTYVNGKTIDL

-970 VSNPFITISQKHDN
+970 VSNPFITISQNHDN

-1022 IYYKNSQTWAVIK
+1022 IYDKNSQTWAVIK

>member
-1 MEIKKKHRIM
+1 
-11 LYSALILGTILVN
+11 
-24 NSYQAKAEEFT
+24 
-35 KTTSTSQIR
+35 
-44 DTQTNNVE
+44 
-52 VPQTESTTVKGTST
+52 
-66 TTTQQDLSNS
+66 
-76 TASTATATATHS
+76 
-88 TMKQVVDNQ
+88 
-97 TQNKELVK
+97 
-105 NGDFKEKIIDKKID
+105 
-119 KKSQWTNLYG
+119 
-129 AKDWNTYI
+129 
-137 DQTKSVNKSPII
+137 
-149 QRTEQGQVSLSS
+149 
-161 DKGFRGAVTQ
+161 
-171 KVNIDP
+171 
-177 TKKYEVKFD
+177 
-186 IETSNKVGQ
+186 
-195 AFLRI
+195 
-200 MEKKDKNTRL
+200 
-210 WLSEMTSG
+210 
-218 TTNKHTL
+218 
-225 TKIYNPKLNVSE
+225 
-237 VTLELYYEKGTGS
+237 
-250 VTFDNISMKAKGPK
+250 
-264 DSEHPQPVT
+264 
-273 TQIEESVNTALN
+273 
-285 KNYVFNKADY
+285 
-295 QYTLTNPSLGKIVG
+295 
-309 GILYPSATGSTTVK
+309 
-323 ISDKSGKIIKEVPLS
+323 
-338 VTASTED
+338 
-345 NFTKLLDKWN
+345 
-355 DVTIGN
+355 
-361 HVYDTNDSNMQKLN
+361 
-375 QKLDETNAKN
+375 
-385 IKDIKL
+385 
-391 DSNRTFLWEDLKGL
+391 
-405 NNSAQLTA
+405 
-413 TYRRLE
+413 
-419 DLAKQITN
+419 
-427 PHSTIYKNEKAI
+427 
-439 RTVKE
+439 
-444 SLAWLHQNFYNVN
+444 
-457 KDIEGSAN
+457 
-465 WWDFEIGV
+465 
-473 PRSITATLA
+473 
-482 LMNNYF
+482 MNNYF

-533 IEGLLRKDNTIIK
+533 IEGLLRKDNTIIE

-570 YIDHTNVAYTGAYG
+570 YTDHTNVAYTGAYG

-643 ASSHAAAVEVLRGFL
+643 ASSHSAAVEVLRGFL

-799 TGREDTIKKL
+799 AKREDTTKDF
-809 MNRYDKTNKNS
+809 MS
-820 KVMTGQ
+820 KHSKDAKEKTGQ

-835 SVKLNDHFALAA
+835 SVKLNNHFALAA

-882 VGNVSTTIDQ
+882 IGNVSTTIDQ

-897 KTPYTTYVNGKTVDL
+897 KTPYTTYVNGKTIDL

-970 VSNPFITISQKHDN
+970 VSNPFITISQNHDN

-1022 IYYKNSQTWAVIK
+1022 IYDKNSQTWAVIK

>member
-1 MEIKKKHRIM
+1 
-11 LYSALILGTILVN
+11 
-24 NSYQAKAEEFT
+24 
-35 KTTSTSQIR
+35 
-44 DTQTNNVE
+44 
-52 VPQTESTTVKGTST
+52 
-66 TTTQQDLSNS
+66 
-76 TASTATATATHS
+76 
-88 TMKQVVDNQ
+88 
-97 TQNKELVK
+97 
-105 NGDFKEKIIDKKID
+105 
-119 KKSQWTNLYG
+119 
-129 AKDWNTYI
+129 
-137 DQTKSVNKSPII
+137 
-149 QRTEQGQVSLSS
+149 
-161 DKGFRGAVTQ
+161 
-171 KVNIDP
+171 
-177 TKKYEVKFD
+177 
-186 IETSNKVGQ
+186 
-195 AFLRI
+195 
-200 MEKKDKNTRL
+200 
-210 WLSEMTSG
+210 
-218 TTNKHTL
+218 
-225 TKIYNPKLNVSE
+225 
-237 VTLELYYEKGTGS
+237 
-250 VTFDNISMKAKGPK
+250 
-264 DSEHPQPVT
+264 
-273 TQIEESVNTALN
+273 
-285 KNYVFNKADY
+285 
-295 QYTLTNPSLGKIVG
+295 
-309 GILYPSATGSTTVK
+309 
-323 ISDKSGKIIKEVPLS
+323 
-338 VTASTED
+338 
-345 NFTKLLDKWN
+345 
-355 DVTIGN
+355 
-361 HVYDTNDSNMQKLN
+361 
-375 QKLDETNAKN
+375 
-385 IKDIKL
+385 
-391 DSNRTFLWEDLKGL
+391 
-405 NNSAQLTA
+405 
-413 TYRRLE
+413 
-419 DLAKQITN
+419 
-427 PHSTIYKNEKAI
+427 
-439 RTVKE
+439 
-444 SLAWLHQNFYNVN
+444 
-457 KDIEGSAN
+457 
-465 WWDFEIGV
+465 
-473 PRSITATLA
+473 
-482 LMNNYF
+482 MNNYF

-533 IEGLLRKDNTIIK
+533 IEGLLRKDNTIIE

-643 ASSHAAAVEVLRGFL
+643 ASSHSAAVEVLRGFL

-799 TGREDTIKKL
+799 AKREDTTKDFMCKH
-809 MNRYDKTNKNS
+809 S
-820 KVMTGQ
+820 KDAKEKTGQ

-835 SVKLNDHFALAA
+835 SVKLNNHFALAA

-882 VGNVSTTIDQ
+882 IGNVSTTIDQ

-897 KTPYTTYVNGKTVDL
+897 KTPYTTYVNGKTIDL

-970 VSNPFITISQKHDN
+970 VSNPFITISQNHDN

-1022 IYYKNSQTWAVIK
+1022 IYDKNSQTWAVIK

>member
-105 NGDFKEKIIDKKID
+105 NGDFKEKIIDKNID

-608 ELDMVYKWINQSF
+608 ELDMVYKW
-621 LPLIVKGE
+621 
-629 LMDMSRGRSISREA
+629 
-643 ASSHAAAVEVLRGFL
+643 
-658 RLANMSNE
+658 
-666 ERNLDLK
+666 
-673 STIKTIITSNK
+673 
-684 FYNVF
+684 
-689 NNLKSYSDIANMN
+689 
-702 KLLNDS
+702 
-708 TVATK
+708 
-713 PLKSNLSTFNSMD
+713 
-726 RLAYYNAEKDFG
+726 
-738 FALSLHSKRTLN
+738 
-750 YEGMNDENTRGWYTG
+750 
-765 DGMFYLYN
+765 
-773 SDQSH
+773 
-778 YSNHFWPTVNPY
+778 
-790 KMAGTTEKD
+790 
-799 TGREDTIKKL
+799 
-809 MNRYDKTNKNS
+809 
-820 KVMTGQ
+820 
-826 VTGTSDFVG
+826 
-835 SVKLNDHFALAA
+835 
-847 MDFTNWDRT
+847 
-856 LTAQKGWVILND
+856 
-868 KIVFLGSNIKNTNG
+868 
-882 VGNVSTTIDQ
+882 
-892 RKDDS
+892 
-897 KTPYTTYVNGKTVDL
+897 
-912 KQASSQQFTDTKSV
+912 
-926 FLESKEPGRN
+926 
-936 IGYIFFKN
+936 
-944 STIDIE
+944 
-950 RKEQTG
+950 
-956 TWNSINRTSKNTSI
+956 
-970 VSNPFITISQKHDN
+970 
-984 KGDSYGYMMVPNI
+984 
-997 DRTSFDKLAN
+997 
-1007 SKEVELLENSSKQQV
+1007 
-1022 IYYKNSQTWAVIK
+1022 
-1035 HDNQES
+1035 
-1041 LINNQFK
+1041 
-1048 MNKAGLYLVQK
+1048 
-1059 VGNDY
+1059 
-1064 QNVYYQPQTMTK
+1064 
-1076 TDQLAI
+1076 

>member
-88 TMKQVVDNQ
+88 TIKQVVDNQ

-105 NGDFKEKIIDKKID
+105 NGDFKETIID

-161 DKGFRGAVTQ
+161 DKEFRGAVTQ

-186 IETSNKVGQ
+186 IETSNKAGQ

-200 MEKKDKNTRL
+200 MEKKDNNTRL

-309 GILYPSATGSTTVK
+309 GILYPNATGSTTVK

-361 HVYDTNDSNMQKLN
+361 HVYDTNDSNMQKIN

-391 DSNRTFLWEDLKGL
+391 DSNRTFLWEDLKDL

-473 PRSITATLA
+473 PRSITGTLA

-503 VPDAGYFRKTL
+503 VPDAGFFRKTL

-533 IEGLLRKDNTIIK
+533 IEGLLRKDNTIIE

-643 ASSHAAAVEVLRGFL
+643 ASSHSAAVEVLRGFL

-799 TGREDTIKKL
+799 TKREDTTKEF
-809 MNRYDKTNKNS
+809 MS
-820 KVMTGQ
+820 KHSKDAKEKTGQ

-897 KTPYTTYVNGKTVDL
+897 KTPYTTYVNGKTIDL

-1022 IYYKNSQTWAVIK
+1022 IYDKNSQTWAVIK

>member
-594 LPIIQETDYKISNQ
+594 LPIIRLPAKQN
-608 ELDMVYKWINQSF
+608 MVQ
-621 LPLIVKGE
+621 
-629 LMDMSRGRSISREA
+629 
-643 ASSHAAAVEVLRGFL
+643 
-658 RLANMSNE
+658 
-666 ERNLDLK
+666 
-673 STIKTIITSNK
+673 
-684 FYNVF
+684 
-689 NNLKSYSDIANMN
+689 
-702 KLLNDS
+702 
-708 TVATK
+708 
-713 PLKSNLSTFNSMD
+713 
-726 RLAYYNAEKDFG
+726 
-738 FALSLHSKRTLN
+738 
-750 YEGMNDENTRGWYTG
+750 
-765 DGMFYLYN
+765 
-773 SDQSH
+773 
-778 YSNHFWPTVNPY
+778 
-790 KMAGTTEKD
+790 
-799 TGREDTIKKL
+799 
-809 MNRYDKTNKNS
+809 
-820 KVMTGQ
+820 
-826 VTGTSDFVG
+826 
-835 SVKLNDHFALAA
+835 
-847 MDFTNWDRT
+847 
-856 LTAQKGWVILND
+856 
-868 KIVFLGSNIKNTNG
+868 
-882 VGNVSTTIDQ
+882 
-892 RKDDS
+892 
-897 KTPYTTYVNGKTVDL
+897 
-912 KQASSQQFTDTKSV
+912 
-926 FLESKEPGRN
+926 
-936 IGYIFFKN
+936 
-944 STIDIE
+944 
-950 RKEQTG
+950 
-956 TWNSINRTSKNTSI
+956 
-970 VSNPFITISQKHDN
+970 
-984 KGDSYGYMMVPNI
+984 
-997 DRTSFDKLAN
+997 
-1007 SKEVELLENSSKQQV
+1007 
-1022 IYYKNSQTWAVIK
+1022 
-1035 HDNQES
+1035 
-1041 LINNQFK
+1041 
-1048 MNKAGLYLVQK
+1048 
-1059 VGNDY
+1059 
-1064 QNVYYQPQTMTK
+1064 
-1076 TDQLAI
+1076 

>member
-52 VPQTESTTVKGTST
+52 APQTESTTVKETST
-66 TTTQQDLSNS
+66 TTTQQDLSNP
-76 TASTATATATHS
+76 TASTTTATATPS

-105 NGDFKEKIIDKKID
+105 NGDFNQTNPVSGSWSHTSAREWSAWIDK
-119 KKSQWTNLYG
+119 G
-129 AKDWNTYI
+129 NTA
-137 DQTKSVNKSPII
+137 DKSPII

-161 DKGFRGAVTQ
+161 DKGFRGTVTQ

-186 IETSNKVGQ
+186 IETSNKAGQ

-200 MEKKDKNTRL
+200 MEKKDNNTRL

-309 GILYPSATGSTTVK
+309 GILYPNATGSTTVK
-323 ISDKSGKIIKEVPLS
+323 ISDKSGKIIKEVPLT

-473 PRSITATLA
+473 PRSITGTLA

-503 VPDAGYFRKTL
+503 IPDAGYFRKTL

-533 IEGLLRKDNTIIK
+533 IEGLLRKDNTIIE

-608 ELDMVYKWINQSF
+608 ELDMVYKSF

-799 TGREDTIKKL
+799 AKREDTTKEF
-809 MNRYDKTNKNS
+809 MS
-820 KVMTGQ
+820 KHSKDAKEKTGQ
-826 VTGTSDFVG
+826 VTGASDFVG

-868 KIVFLGSNIKNTNG
+868 KIVFLGSNINNTNG
-882 VGNVSTTIDQ
+882 IGNVSTTIDQ

-897 KTPYTTYVNGKTVDL
+897 KTPYTTYVNGKTIDL

-997 DRTSFDKLAN
+997 DRISFDKLAN

-1022 IYYKNSQTWAVIK
+1022 IYDKNSQTWAVIK

>member
-24 NSYQAKAEEFT
+24 NNYQAKAEELT

-44 DTQTNNVE
+44 DNQTNNVK
-52 VPQTESTTVKGTST
+52 VPQTESTTVKETST

-76 TASTATATATHS
+76 TASTATATATPS

-105 NGDFKEKIIDKKID
+105 NGDFKETIID

-161 DKGFRGAVTQ
+161 DKEFRGAVTQ

-186 IETSNKVGQ
+186 IETSNKAGQ

-200 MEKKDKNTRL
+200 MEKKDNNTRL

-264 DSEHPQPVT
+264 DSDHPQPVT

-285 KNYVFNKADY
+285 KNYVFHKADY

-309 GILYPSATGSTTVK
+309 GILYPNATGSTTVK
-323 ISDKSGKIIKEVPLS
+323 ISDKSGKIIKEVPLT

-345 NFTKLLDKWN
+345 KFTKLLDKWN

-375 QKLDETNAKN
+375 QKLDETNTKN

-533 IEGLLRKDNTIIK
+533 IEGLLRKDNTIIE

-643 ASSHAAAVEVLRGFL
+643 ASSHSAAVEVLRGFL

-799 TGREDTIKKL
+799 TKREDTTKEF
-809 MNRYDKTNKNS
+809 MS
-820 KVMTGQ
+820 KHSKDAKEKTGQ

-882 VGNVSTTIDQ
+882 VGNVSTIIDQ

-897 KTPYTTYVNGKTVDL
+897 KTPYTTYVNGKTIDL

-1022 IYYKNSQTWAVIK
+1022 IYDKNSQTWAVIK

>member
-24 NSYQAKAEEFT
+24 NSYQAKAEELT

-44 DTQTNNVE
+44 DTQTNNIE
-52 VPQTESTTVKGTST
+52 VLQTESTTVKETST
-66 TTTQQDLSNS
+66 TTTQQDLSNP

-105 NGDFKEKIIDKKID
+105 NGDFNQTNPVSGSWSHTSAREWSAWIDK
-119 KKSQWTNLYG
+119 G
-129 AKDWNTYI
+129 NTA
-137 DQTKSVNKSPII
+137 DKSPII

-186 IETSNKVGQ
+186 IETSNKAGQ

-200 MEKKDKNTRL
+200 MEKKDNNTRL

-237 VTLELYYEKGTGS
+237 VTLELYYKKGTGF

-273 TQIEESVNTALN
+273 TQIEKSVNTALN

-309 GILYPSATGSTTVK
+309 GILYPNATGSTTVK

-361 HVYDTNDSNMQKLN
+361 YVYDTNDSNMQKLN

-385 IKDIKL
+385 IEAIKL
-391 DSNRTFLWEDLKGL
+391 DSNRTFLWKDLDNL

-473 PRSITATLA
+473 PRSITGTLS

-503 VPDAGYFRKTL
+503 IPDAEYFRKTL

-533 IEGLLRKDNTIIK
+533 IEGLLRKDNTIIE

-799 TGREDTIKKL
+799 AKREDTTKEF
-809 MNRYDKTNKNS
+809 MS
-820 KVMTGQ
+820 KHSKDAKEKTGQ

-882 VGNVSTTIDQ
+882 IGNVSTTIDQ

-897 KTPYTTYVNGKTVDL
+897 KTPYTTYVNGKTIDL

-956 TWNSINRTSKNTSI
+956 TWNSISRTSKNTSI

-1022 IYYKNSQTWAVIK
+1022 IYDKNSQTWAVIK

>member
-1 MEIKKKHRIM
+1 
-11 LYSALILGTILVN
+11 
-24 NSYQAKAEEFT
+24 
-35 KTTSTSQIR
+35 
-44 DTQTNNVE
+44 
-52 VPQTESTTVKGTST
+52 
-66 TTTQQDLSNS
+66 
-76 TASTATATATHS
+76 
-88 TMKQVVDNQ
+88 
-97 TQNKELVK
+97 
-105 NGDFKEKIIDKKID
+105 
-119 KKSQWTNLYG
+119 
-129 AKDWNTYI
+129 
-137 DQTKSVNKSPII
+137 
-149 QRTEQGQVSLSS
+149 
-161 DKGFRGAVTQ
+161 
-171 KVNIDP
+171 
-177 TKKYEVKFD
+177 
-186 IETSNKVGQ
+186 
-195 AFLRI
+195 
-200 MEKKDKNTRL
+200 
-210 WLSEMTSG
+210 
-218 TTNKHTL
+218 
-225 TKIYNPKLNVSE
+225 
-237 VTLELYYEKGTGS
+237 
-250 VTFDNISMKAKGPK
+250 
-264 DSEHPQPVT
+264 
-273 TQIEESVNTALN
+273 
-285 KNYVFNKADY
+285 
-295 QYTLTNPSLGKIVG
+295 
-309 GILYPSATGSTTVK
+309 
-323 ISDKSGKIIKEVPLS
+323 
-338 VTASTED
+338 
-345 NFTKLLDKWN
+345 
-355 DVTIGN
+355 
-361 HVYDTNDSNMQKLN
+361 
-375 QKLDETNAKN
+375 
-385 IKDIKL
+385 
-391 DSNRTFLWEDLKGL
+391 
-405 NNSAQLTA
+405 
-413 TYRRLE
+413 
-419 DLAKQITN
+419 
-427 PHSTIYKNEKAI
+427 
-439 RTVKE
+439 
-444 SLAWLHQNFYNVN
+444 
-457 KDIEGSAN
+457 
-465 WWDFEIGV
+465 
-473 PRSITATLA
+473 
-482 LMNNYF
+482 MNNYF

-533 IEGLLRKDNTIIK
+533 IEGLLRKDNTIIE

-643 ASSHAAAVEVLRGFL
+643 ASSHSAAVEVLRGFL
-658 RLANMSNE
+658 RLSNMSNE

-799 TGREDTIKKL
+799 AKREDTTKDF
-809 MNRYDKTNKNS
+809 MS
-820 KVMTGQ
+820 KHSKDAKEKTGQ

-835 SVKLNDHFALAA
+835 SVKLNNHFALAA

-882 VGNVSTTIDQ
+882 IGNVSTTIDQ

-897 KTPYTTYVNGKTVDL
+897 KTPYTTYVNGKTIDL

-970 VSNPFITISQKHDN
+970 VSNPFITISQNHDN

-1022 IYYKNSQTWAVIK
+1022 IYDKNSQTWAVIK

>member
-1 MEIKKKHRIM
+1 
-11 LYSALILGTILVN
+11 
-24 NSYQAKAEEFT
+24 
-35 KTTSTSQIR
+35 
-44 DTQTNNVE
+44 
-52 VPQTESTTVKGTST
+52 
-66 TTTQQDLSNS
+66 
-76 TASTATATATHS
+76 
-88 TMKQVVDNQ
+88 
-97 TQNKELVK
+97 
-105 NGDFKEKIIDKKID
+105 
-119 KKSQWTNLYG
+119 
-129 AKDWNTYI
+129 
-137 DQTKSVNKSPII
+137 
-149 QRTEQGQVSLSS
+149 
-161 DKGFRGAVTQ
+161 
-171 KVNIDP
+171 
-177 TKKYEVKFD
+177 
-186 IETSNKVGQ
+186 
-195 AFLRI
+195 
-200 MEKKDKNTRL
+200 
-210 WLSEMTSG
+210 
-218 TTNKHTL
+218 
-225 TKIYNPKLNVSE
+225 
-237 VTLELYYEKGTGS
+237 
-250 VTFDNISMKAKGPK
+250 
-264 DSEHPQPVT
+264 
-273 TQIEESVNTALN
+273 
-285 KNYVFNKADY
+285 
-295 QYTLTNPSLGKIVG
+295 
-309 GILYPSATGSTTVK
+309 
-323 ISDKSGKIIKEVPLS
+323 
-338 VTASTED
+338 
-345 NFTKLLDKWN
+345 
-355 DVTIGN
+355 
-361 HVYDTNDSNMQKLN
+361 
-375 QKLDETNAKN
+375 
-385 IKDIKL
+385 
-391 DSNRTFLWEDLKGL
+391 
-405 NNSAQLTA
+405 
-413 TYRRLE
+413 
-419 DLAKQITN
+419 
-427 PHSTIYKNEKAI
+427 
-439 RTVKE
+439 
-444 SLAWLHQNFYNVN
+444 
-457 KDIEGSAN
+457 
-465 WWDFEIGV
+465 
-473 PRSITATLA
+473 
-482 LMNNYF
+482 MNNYF

-533 IEGLLRKDNTIIK
+533 IEGLLRKDNTIIE

-643 ASSHAAAVEVLRGFL
+643 ASSHSAAVEVLRGFL

-799 TGREDTIKKL
+799 AKREDTTKDF
-809 MNRYDKTNKNS
+809 MS
-820 KVMTGQ
+820 KHSKDAKEKTGQ

-835 SVKLNDHFALAA
+835 SVKLNNHFALVA

-882 VGNVSTTIDQ
+882 IGNVSTTIDQ

-897 KTPYTTYVNGKTVDL
+897 KTPYTTYVNGKTIDL

-970 VSNPFITISQKHDN
+970 VSNPFITISQNHDN

-1022 IYYKNSQTWAVIK
+1022 IYDKNSQTWAVIK

>member
-1 MEIKKKHRIM
+1 
-11 LYSALILGTILVN
+11 
-24 NSYQAKAEEFT
+24 
-35 KTTSTSQIR
+35 
-44 DTQTNNVE
+44 
-52 VPQTESTTVKGTST
+52 
-66 TTTQQDLSNS
+66 
-76 TASTATATATHS
+76 
-88 TMKQVVDNQ
+88 
-97 TQNKELVK
+97 
-105 NGDFKEKIIDKKID
+105 
-119 KKSQWTNLYG
+119 
-129 AKDWNTYI
+129 
-137 DQTKSVNKSPII
+137 
-149 QRTEQGQVSLSS
+149 
-161 DKGFRGAVTQ
+161 
-171 KVNIDP
+171 
-177 TKKYEVKFD
+177 
-186 IETSNKVGQ
+186 
-195 AFLRI
+195 
-200 MEKKDKNTRL
+200 
-210 WLSEMTSG
+210 
-218 TTNKHTL
+218 
-225 TKIYNPKLNVSE
+225 
-237 VTLELYYEKGTGS
+237 
-250 VTFDNISMKAKGPK
+250 
-264 DSEHPQPVT
+264 
-273 TQIEESVNTALN
+273 
-285 KNYVFNKADY
+285 
-295 QYTLTNPSLGKIVG
+295 
-309 GILYPSATGSTTVK
+309 
-323 ISDKSGKIIKEVPLS
+323 
-338 VTASTED
+338 
-345 NFTKLLDKWN
+345 
-355 DVTIGN
+355 
-361 HVYDTNDSNMQKLN
+361 
-375 QKLDETNAKN
+375 
-385 IKDIKL
+385 
-391 DSNRTFLWEDLKGL
+391 
-405 NNSAQLTA
+405 
-413 TYRRLE
+413 
-419 DLAKQITN
+419 
-427 PHSTIYKNEKAI
+427 
-439 RTVKE
+439 
-444 SLAWLHQNFYNVN
+444 
-457 KDIEGSAN
+457 
-465 WWDFEIGV
+465 
-473 PRSITATLA
+473 
-482 LMNNYF
+482 MNNYF

-533 IEGLLRKDNTIIK
+533 IEGLLRKDNTIIE

-643 ASSHAAAVEVLRGFL
+643 ASSHSAAVEVLRGFL

-750 YEGMNDENTRGWYTG
+750 YEGMNDENTRGWYTR

-799 TGREDTIKKL
+799 AKREDTTKDF
-809 MNRYDKTNKNS
+809 MS
-820 KVMTGQ
+820 KHSKDAKEKTGQ

-835 SVKLNDHFALAA
+835 SVKLNNHFALAA

-882 VGNVSTTIDQ
+882 IGNVSTTIDQ

-897 KTPYTTYVNGKTVDL
+897 KTPYTTYVNGKTIDL

-970 VSNPFITISQKHDN
+970 VSNPFITISQNHDN

-1022 IYYKNSQTWAVIK
+1022 IYDKNSQTWAVIK

>member
-1 MEIKKKHRIM
+1 
-11 LYSALILGTILVN
+11 
-24 NSYQAKAEEFT
+24 
-35 KTTSTSQIR
+35 
-44 DTQTNNVE
+44 
-52 VPQTESTTVKGTST
+52 
-66 TTTQQDLSNS
+66 
-76 TASTATATATHS
+76 
-88 TMKQVVDNQ
+88 
-97 TQNKELVK
+97 
-105 NGDFKEKIIDKKID
+105 
-119 KKSQWTNLYG
+119 
-129 AKDWNTYI
+129 
-137 DQTKSVNKSPII
+137 
-149 QRTEQGQVSLSS
+149 
-161 DKGFRGAVTQ
+161 
-171 KVNIDP
+171 
-177 TKKYEVKFD
+177 
-186 IETSNKVGQ
+186 
-195 AFLRI
+195 
-200 MEKKDKNTRL
+200 
-210 WLSEMTSG
+210 
-218 TTNKHTL
+218 
-225 TKIYNPKLNVSE
+225 
-237 VTLELYYEKGTGS
+237 
-250 VTFDNISMKAKGPK
+250 
-264 DSEHPQPVT
+264 
-273 TQIEESVNTALN
+273 
-285 KNYVFNKADY
+285 
-295 QYTLTNPSLGKIVG
+295 
-309 GILYPSATGSTTVK
+309 
-323 ISDKSGKIIKEVPLS
+323 
-338 VTASTED
+338 
-345 NFTKLLDKWN
+345 
-355 DVTIGN
+355 
-361 HVYDTNDSNMQKLN
+361 
-375 QKLDETNAKN
+375 
-385 IKDIKL
+385 
-391 DSNRTFLWEDLKGL
+391 
-405 NNSAQLTA
+405 
-413 TYRRLE
+413 
-419 DLAKQITN
+419 
-427 PHSTIYKNEKAI
+427 
-439 RTVKE
+439 
-444 SLAWLHQNFYNVN
+444 
-457 KDIEGSAN
+457 
-465 WWDFEIGV
+465 
-473 PRSITATLA
+473 
-482 LMNNYF
+482 MNNYF

-533 IEGLLRKDNTIIK
+533 IEGLLRKDNTIIE

-643 ASSHAAAVEVLRGFL
+643 ASSHSAAVEVLRGFL

-799 TGREDTIKKL
+799 AKREDTTKDF
-809 MNRYDKTNKNS
+809 MS
-820 KVMTGQ
+820 KHSKDAKEKTGQ

-835 SVKLNDHFALAA
+835 SVKLNNHFALAA

-882 VGNVSTTIDQ
+882 IGNVSTTIDQ

-897 KTPYTTYVNGKTVDL
+897 KTPYTTYVNGKTIDL

-970 VSNPFITISQKHDN
+970 VSNPFITISQNHDN

-1022 IYYKNSQTWAVIK
+1022 IYDKNSQTWAVIK

-1064 QNVYYQPQTMTK
+1064 QNVYYKPQTMTK

>member
-1 MEIKKKHRIM
+1 
-11 LYSALILGTILVN
+11 
-24 NSYQAKAEEFT
+24 
-35 KTTSTSQIR
+35 
-44 DTQTNNVE
+44 
-52 VPQTESTTVKGTST
+52 
-66 TTTQQDLSNS
+66 
-76 TASTATATATHS
+76 
-88 TMKQVVDNQ
+88 
-97 TQNKELVK
+97 
-105 NGDFKEKIIDKKID
+105 
-119 KKSQWTNLYG
+119 
-129 AKDWNTYI
+129 
-137 DQTKSVNKSPII
+137 
-149 QRTEQGQVSLSS
+149 
-161 DKGFRGAVTQ
+161 
-171 KVNIDP
+171 
-177 TKKYEVKFD
+177 
-186 IETSNKVGQ
+186 
-195 AFLRI
+195 
-200 MEKKDKNTRL
+200 
-210 WLSEMTSG
+210 
-218 TTNKHTL
+218 
-225 TKIYNPKLNVSE
+225 
-237 VTLELYYEKGTGS
+237 
-250 VTFDNISMKAKGPK
+250 
-264 DSEHPQPVT
+264 
-273 TQIEESVNTALN
+273 
-285 KNYVFNKADY
+285 
-295 QYTLTNPSLGKIVG
+295 
-309 GILYPSATGSTTVK
+309 
-323 ISDKSGKIIKEVPLS
+323 
-338 VTASTED
+338 
-345 NFTKLLDKWN
+345 
-355 DVTIGN
+355 
-361 HVYDTNDSNMQKLN
+361 
-375 QKLDETNAKN
+375 
-385 IKDIKL
+385 
-391 DSNRTFLWEDLKGL
+391 
-405 NNSAQLTA
+405 
-413 TYRRLE
+413 
-419 DLAKQITN
+419 
-427 PHSTIYKNEKAI
+427 
-439 RTVKE
+439 
-444 SLAWLHQNFYNVN
+444 
-457 KDIEGSAN
+457 
-465 WWDFEIGV
+465 
-473 PRSITATLA
+473 
-482 LMNNYF
+482 MNNYF
-488 TDAEIKTYTDPIEHF
+488 TDTEIKTYTDPIEHF

-533 IEGLLRKDNTIIK
+533 IEGLLRKDNTIIE

-643 ASSHAAAVEVLRGFL
+643 ASSHSAAVEVLRGFL

-799 TGREDTIKKL
+799 AKREDTTKDF
-809 MNRYDKTNKNS
+809 MS
-820 KVMTGQ
+820 KHSKDAKEKTGQ

-835 SVKLNDHFALAA
+835 SVKLNNHFALAA

-882 VGNVSTTIDQ
+882 IGNVSTTIDQ

-897 KTPYTTYVNGKTVDL
+897 KTPYTTYVNGKTIDL

-970 VSNPFITISQKHDN
+970 VSNPFITISQNHDN

-1022 IYYKNSQTWAVIK
+1022 IYDKNSQTWAVIK

>member
-1 MEIKKKHRIM
+1 M
-11 LYSALILGTILVN
+11 
-24 NSYQAKAEEFT
+24 
-35 KTTSTSQIR
+35 
-44 DTQTNNVE
+44 
-52 VPQTESTTVKGTST
+52 
-66 TTTQQDLSNS
+66 
-76 TASTATATATHS
+76 
-88 TMKQVVDNQ
+88 
-97 TQNKELVK
+97 
-105 NGDFKEKIIDKKID
+105 
-119 KKSQWTNLYG
+119 
-129 AKDWNTYI
+129 
-137 DQTKSVNKSPII
+137 
-149 QRTEQGQVSLSS
+149 
-161 DKGFRGAVTQ
+161 
-171 KVNIDP
+171 
-177 TKKYEVKFD
+177 
-186 IETSNKVGQ
+186 
-195 AFLRI
+195 
-200 MEKKDKNTRL
+200 
-210 WLSEMTSG
+210 
-218 TTNKHTL
+218 
-225 TKIYNPKLNVSE
+225 
-237 VTLELYYEKGTGS
+237 
-250 VTFDNISMKAKGPK
+250 
-264 DSEHPQPVT
+264 
-273 TQIEESVNTALN
+273 
-285 KNYVFNKADY
+285 
-295 QYTLTNPSLGKIVG
+295 
-309 GILYPSATGSTTVK
+309 
-323 ISDKSGKIIKEVPLS
+323 
-338 VTASTED
+338 
-345 NFTKLLDKWN
+345 
-355 DVTIGN
+355 TIGN

-385 IKDIKL
+385 IEAIKL
-391 DSNRTFLWEDLKGL
+391 DSNRTFLWEDLKDL

-473 PRSITATLA
+473 PRSITGTLA

-533 IEGLLRKDNTIIK
+533 IEGLLRKDNTIIE

-658 RLANMSNE
+658 RLANISNE

-799 TGREDTIKKL
+799 AKREDTTKEF
-809 MNRYDKTNKNS
+809 MS
-820 KVMTGQ
+820 KHSKDAKEKTGQ

-882 VGNVSTTIDQ
+882 IGNVSTTIDQ

-897 KTPYTTYVNGKTVDL
+897 KTPYTTYVNGKTIDL

-984 KGDSYGYMMVPNI
+984 KDDSYGYMMVPNI

-1022 IYYKNSQTWAVIK
+1022 IYDKNSQTWTVIK